1 MSNFDVVVGV
11 SQSEVNRLL
20 AGYHASAPNNDN
32 PFKGREEVDVLGQS
46 AVIEWEVTTAPYTV
60 LDTPE
65 CSAWKAAQGEDGRTN
80 EDANR
85 PRPKQPMLQLVFPA
99 LSLKWGLK
107 DSELEQGMSRNV
119 FAHVTLDFSKGTIAM
134 TVVALTVDQSE
145 FEEFDKQL
153 FNLLV
158 LPIIFARAREIL
170 SVIHLPELNVGGD
183 LSLKPLQIS
192 LIERCLTGAT
202 TLTKNPHP
210 LDISSLALPQDPLF
224 LLVSDDVINS
234 ALANVLG
241 AEGEKEI
248 AESGDFKGFA
258 DWGFIAKGTPSVTFG
273 SAEPLTFHAHA
284 NMELNASIY
293 LKPKA
298 LLLLTPLGCVIGMF
312 V

>member
-11 SQSEVNRLL
+11 SQAEINRLL
-20 AGYHASAPNNDN
+20 VGYHASAPNDDN
-32 PFKGREEVDVLGQS
+32 PFKGHEEVDALGQP
-46 AVIEWEVTTAPYTV
+46 AVIEWEATTAPNTV
-60 LDTPE
+60 LDIPE
-65 CSAWKAAQGEDGRTN
+65 CSVWKAAQGEDGLTN
-80 EDANR
+80 EEAIR

-99 LSLKWGLK
+99 LNLKWGLK
-107 DSELEQGMSRNV
+107 DTALEQGTARNV
-119 FAHVTLDFSKGTIAM
+119 LAHVTLNFSEGTIAM

-158 LPIIFARAREIL
+158 LPMIFERAREIL
-170 SVIHLPELNVGGD
+170 SVIHLPELNLGGD
-183 LSLKPLQIS
+183 LSFKPMQIS
-192 LIERCLTGAT
+192 LIERCLIGAT
-202 TLTKNPHP
+202 TLTKNPQP

-234 ALANVLG
+234 ALASVLES
-241 AEGEKEI
+241 EGDKEI

-258 DWGFIAKGTPSVTFG
+258 DWGFIAKGIPSVTFG

-298 LLLLTPLGCVIGMF
+298 LLLLNPLGCVIGMF